1 MEKYYK
7 INESELIDLLASRVE
22 LEALNAG
29 GVDNWEWYGESRRDI
44 LKERFPDATEGDLE
58 DMDFYDCAR
67 ADLENYVLVKES

>member
-29 GVDNWEWYGESRRDI
+29 GVDN
-44 LKERFPDATEGDLE
+44 
-58 DMDFYDCAR
+58 
-67 ADLENYVLVKES
+67 